1 MAETNNTCARC
12 GGTLQRGTFRAT
24 VGEAGAMMV
33 GEVMVPTS
41 GQDLSDVQFII
52 PGDPI
57 SWNPVKAFRQG
68 LHGDKD
74 DVAFPV
80 TAWRCADCGLL
91 ELYARQEPTS

>member
-1 MAETNNTCARC
+1 MAETSNTCARC
-12 GGTLQRGTFRAT
+12 SGTLQQGIFRAI
-24 VGEAGAMMV
+24 VAKVGAMEV
-33 GEVMVPTS
+33 GEVMVPIS
-41 GQDLSDVQFII
+41 GRDLADVQFII

-57 SWNPVKAFRQG
+57 PWNPVKAFLQG

-91 ELYARQEPTS
+91 EIYARQEPTS